1 MLFVFSMSK
10 IQNTRYQI
18 LGNIET
24 SNSELLSG
32 WNVCNNQFIKEHN
45 FFLND
50 LKQTQAEKI
59 VPK

>member
-1 MLFVFSMSK
+1 MSK
-10 IQNTRYQI
+10 IHSTRYQI
-18 LGNIET
+18 LGSIET

-45 FFLND
+45 FFLNV